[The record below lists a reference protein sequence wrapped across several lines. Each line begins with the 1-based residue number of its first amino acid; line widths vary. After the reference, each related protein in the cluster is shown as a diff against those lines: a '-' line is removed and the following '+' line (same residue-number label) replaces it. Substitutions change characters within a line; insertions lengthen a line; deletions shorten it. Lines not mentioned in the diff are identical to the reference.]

1 MEKKIQ
7 FQFPVEKKSV
17 QLSQMNL
24 KDSNLIRNYKYWSG
38 FNEFYC
44 NGKIM
49 IGPNGIKIFI
59 ITLASINLPILLIY
73 IFTILV
79 KYYNL

>member
-1 MEKKIQ
+1 MENNIQ
-7 FQFPVEKKSV
+7 VQVPVEKKS
-17 QLSQMNL
+17 LRLFKINE

-44 NGKIM
+44 DGKLM
-49 IGPNGIKIFI
+49 IGPNGLKIFI
-59 ITLASINLPILLIY
+59 FTFTTINLPIILIY
-73 IFTILV
+73 IFAILV